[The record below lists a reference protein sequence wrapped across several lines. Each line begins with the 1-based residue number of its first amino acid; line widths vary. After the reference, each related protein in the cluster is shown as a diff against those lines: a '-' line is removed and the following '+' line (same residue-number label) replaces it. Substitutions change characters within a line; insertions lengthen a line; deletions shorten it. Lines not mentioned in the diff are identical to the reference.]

1 MSSRYDDSF
10 VRTETLEGGV
20 VVVTP
25 VGDIDMSR
33 SPDLRHVIQSQF
45 DAPGIRKM
53 VVDLDEVGYMDSSG
67 LATLVEAMRTSRNR
81 AVTLVLA
88 SLSPRVR
95 SLFEIAKLDT
105 VFEISPSRE
114 GAIGA

>member
-1 MSSRYDDSF
+1 MPSHDDSF
-10 VRTETLEGGV
+10 VRSETVDDGV

-33 SPDLRHVIQSQF
+33 SPDLRHVIQSKF
-45 DAPGIRKM
+45 DHSGIRKL

-67 LATLVEAMRTSRNR
+67 LATLVEAMRTAKSKS
-81 AVTLVLA
+81 VPLVLA

-105 VFEISPSRE
+105 VFEITESRE
-114 GAIGA
+114 QAIGA

>member
-1 MSSRYDDSF
+1 MPSHDDTY
-10 VRTETLEGGV
+10 VRTEALEGGV

-25 VGDIDMSR
+25 VGDVDMSR

-45 DAPGIRKM
+45 ARSGLRRLVI
-53 VVDLDEVGYMDSSG
+53 DLDEVGYMDSSG
-67 LATLVEAMRTSRNR
+67 LATLVEAMRTAKKN
-81 AVTLVLA
+81 AVELVLA

-105 VFEISPSRE
+105 VFEISGSRE
-114 GAIGA
+114 EAIGV

>member
-1 MSSRYDDSF
+1 MPSHDDTY
-10 VRTETLEGGV
+10 VRTEALEGGV

-25 VGDIDMSR
+25 VGDVDMSR

-45 DAPGIRKM
+45 ERSGLRRLVI
-53 VVDLDEVGYMDSSG
+53 DLDEVGYMDSSG
-67 LATLVEAMRTSRNR
+67 LATLVEAMRTAKKN
-81 AVTLVLA
+81 AVELVLA

-105 VFEISPSRE
+105 VFEISGSRE
-114 GAIGA
+114 EAIGV